1 MANFFISY
9 SRKDAAIANKIRN
22 HIYKLDSG
30 HEVFLDVKSLGVGT
44 NWKAELQRKVRSC
57 DYFICIH
64 SIHSLKSKFVKD
76 ELEWVGDAEL
86 KTGMRKL
93 IVYRLGYAE
102 IIPEIASYQILDAT
116 DNFSID
122 FFKLMQGIFSGNSF
136 YNVEYE
142 LMLEDEFWYKGKL
155 WIEAPKKFL
164 SKIQL
169 VEYRFDYGWD
179 DKNRIRTVKSG
190 AKSIINKFG
199 ISFTTKIHFTLFVMI
214 YLWNTKELPFV
225 KKIHLSY

>member
-9 SRKDAAIANKIRN
+9 SRKDAAIANKFRD

-30 HEVFLDVKSLGVGT
+30 HEVFLDIKSLGVGA
-44 NWKAELQRKVRSC
+44 NWKIELQRKVRSC
-57 DYFICIH
+57 DYFIFIH
-64 SIHSLKSKFVKD
+64 SKHSLKSAYVKD
-76 ELEWVGDAEL
+76 ELEWVSEDEL
-86 KTGMRKL
+86 KTGLRKL
-93 IVYRLGYAE
+93 IVYRLGYAP
-102 IIPEIASYQILDAT
+102 IIPEIAAYQILDAT
-116 DNFSID
+116 DNFTID

-155 WIEAPKKFL
+155 WIDAPKKFL

-179 DKNRIRTVKSG
+179 DKNRIRTVKAG
-190 AKSIINKFG
+190 AKAIENKFG

-225 KKIHLSY
+225 KKIYLSY

>member
-30 HEVFLDVKSLGVGT
+30 HDVFMDIKSIKVGA
-44 NWKAELQRKVRSC
+44 NWKTELQRKIRSC
-57 DYFICIH
+57 DYFIYIH
-64 SIHSLKSKFVKD
+64 SQHSLKSKYVKD
-76 ELEWVGDAEL
+76 ELQWVNEGEL
-86 KTGMRKL
+86 KTGLRKL
-93 IVYRLGYAE
+93 IVYRIDYAE
-102 IIPEIASYQILDAT
+102 IIPEISSYQILDAT
-116 DNFSID
+116 DNFAID
-122 FFKLMQGIFSGNSF
+122 FFKLMQGVFAGNSF

-142 LMLEDEFWYKGKL
+142 LMLEDEFWYKGKV

-169 VEYRFDYGWD
+169 AEYRFDYGWD
-179 DKNRIRTVKSG
+179 DKHRIITVKAG
-190 AKSIINKFG
+190 AKAINNKFE
-199 ISFTTKIHFTLFVMI
+199 IHFSTKIHFTLFVMI

-225 KKIHLSY
+225 KKIYLSY